1 MYFKALGDIDFCLL
15 VKNRATPMCGPV
27 VKPLCVLLKDDNE
40 RKAHAHTLAHKPD
53 ILALTVDEG
62 CRGPGINQIT
72 KWKTKASEGKETGG
86 KKQKGT
92 QQLRTGSSIGEHKCT

>member
-1 MYFKALGDIDFCLL
+1 
-15 VKNRATPMCGPV
+15 MCT
-27 VKPLCVLLKDDNE
+27 
-40 RKAHAHTLAHKPD
+40 HTYTQTQDKH

-72 KWKTKASEGKETGG
+72 KWKTKASEGKETG
-86 KKQKGT
+86 KRKWT